1 MIKAII
7 FDLDDTLLWDEK
19 SVKKAFE
26 ETCHLAKEECHINPE
41 RLEEAVRE
49 EAKQLYPTYETY
61 PFVKNIGIGV
71 FEAFWGEFKDEGED
85 FEALRQ
91 IVPEYRKD
99 AWTKGLAKLG
109 VHDEALGQKL
119 AETFPKERRQHI
131 YLYEDTLP
139 VLDALKGKYKLA
151 LLTNGSPHL
160 QHEKLSFSKEL
171 VPYFDQ
177 IVISGDF
184 GKGKPSEE
192 IFEHLLNL
200 LDVDP
205 DEALMVGDNPM
216 TDILGA
222 SKMDMPS
229 VWINHHDRKR
239 DDVKSTYEISRLKEL
254 LPIIERL

>member
-1 MIKAII
+1 MVKAII

-26 ETCHLAKEECHINPE
+26 QTCSLAKEKYGVDPE

-49 EAKQLYPTYETY
+49 AAKHLYPTYETY

-85 FEALRQ
+85 FKALRQ
-91 IVPEYRKD
+91 IVPAYRKE
-99 AWTKGLAKLG
+99 AWTKGLEKLG
-109 VHDEALGQKL
+109 VHDVALGQEM
-119 AETFPKERRQHI
+119 AETFPKERRKHI
-131 YLYEDTLP
+131 YLYEDTLD
-139 VLDALKGKYKLA
+139 VLNTLQGKYKLA
-151 LLTNGSPHL
+151 LLTNGSPDL

-171 VPYFDQ
+171 VPYFEQ

-184 GKGKPSEE
+184 GKGKPSKE
-192 IFEHLLNL
+192 IFAHVLNL
-200 LDVDP
+200 LDVDR
-205 DEALMVGDNPM
+205 DEAVMVGDNPM

-222 SKMDMPS
+222 TKLGMTS
-229 VWINHHDRKR
+229 VWINHHNRKLE
-239 DDVKSTYEISRLKEL
+239 DVKPTYEISRLQEL